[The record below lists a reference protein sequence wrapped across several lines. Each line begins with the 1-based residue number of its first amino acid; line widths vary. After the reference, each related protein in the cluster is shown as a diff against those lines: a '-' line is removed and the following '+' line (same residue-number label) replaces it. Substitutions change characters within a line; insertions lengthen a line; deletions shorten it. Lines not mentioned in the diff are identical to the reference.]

1 MTTYTNLIKALDAW
15 SQYHG
20 CTNQTVRQVS
30 GLLNDSPWC
39 RLPTPDI
46 AKRASAAVSKYSGDE
61 PRSAA
66 LIAELALIV

>member
-1 MTTYTNLIKALDAW
+1 MTTYTRMILALDTWA
-15 SQYHG
+15 QYHG

-39 RLPTPDI
+39 RLPTPDV
-46 AKRASAAVSKYSGDE
+46 AARAAAAVVKYSGNE

-66 LIAELALIV
+66 LVAELSTIV